1 MPQEAL
7 KPTKGQRT
15 ATRLMDVA
23 EALFAQ
29 QGYEGTSLR
38 QIADAAG
45 IKEPGIYNHFSGK
58 QGLYEAVLH
67 RALHP
72 LADALSAQLEQA
84 DGLRDYTDLPSIV
97 TDMLMEHPQVA
108 ALFHQALQ
116 GDSSSVGNK
125 LVLGWLDGLFNQGL
139 RSMEDMGGDSD
150 WETLA
155 LNVIAM
161 FNIVT
166 GFVLSQQAFASMT
179 GGDIRNPATLAKQ
192 KRLLHKVIRAML
204 IS

>member
-1 MPQEAL
+1 
-7 KPTKGQRT
+7 
-15 ATRLMDVA
+15 
-23 EALFAQ
+23 
-29 QGYEGTSLR
+29 
-38 QIADAAG
+38 
-45 IKEPGIYNHFSGK
+45 
-58 QGLYEAVLH
+58 
-67 RALHP
+67 
-72 LADALSAQLEQA
+72 
-84 DGLRDYTDLPSIV
+84 
-97 TDMLMEHPQVA
+97 
-108 ALFHQALQ
+108 
-116 GDSSSVGNK
+116 
-125 LVLGWLDGLFNQGL
+125 
-139 RSMEDMGGDSD
+139 MEDMGGDSD